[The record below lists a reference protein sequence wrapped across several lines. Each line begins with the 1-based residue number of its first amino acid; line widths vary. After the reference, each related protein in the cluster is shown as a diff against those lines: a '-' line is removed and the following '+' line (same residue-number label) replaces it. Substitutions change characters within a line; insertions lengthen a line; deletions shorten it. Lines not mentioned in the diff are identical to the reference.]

1 MSSSMLNFFYY
12 CCFLLYCC
20 CCEYLTT
27 CTVFMTHNV
36 LLYVG
41 TYSTYLLSEGVQA
54 PPPLSILK
62 PRWQN
67 LFHSLPV
74 CLTQVLHMI
83 TAEKNPDRSL
93 SCSRGLFKFV
103 NLVVNIVYRERRKCD
118 APELRKL
125 ECLAKP
131 HSPTVWGNKNEAIDK
146 TTISFLSVSE
156 NAQIFSCLCVII
168 SLSGLALSLGTQAV
182 ESLPKPH
189 SLSAQSQCY
198 ATANYFH
205 SAPTKPG
212 EGEREDIIKEREG
225 RGADRR
231 TSESQVRKEIVRL
244 IKVKVKKLME
254 RERRRREGEPKRARS
269 IFILLV
275 LLLWCFG
282 EEKKKQHETTTT
294 SLPSTKTVLP
304 KIQPQQSD
312 LVQRE
317 REASVEEQ
325 WCQSQTARS
334 PSPLQQFLEMMS
346 LFIKN
351 RKMCLC
357 LRLVK
362 KKRREKVGRVNEVEM
377 KTSAEAEKRKMES
390 WMRTKIVNRN
400 RKETYKWKK
409 RWKITSIHASYVTPL
424 VSNRKEMYN
433 K

>member
-118 APELRKL
+118 ARELRKL

-225 RGADRR
+225 RGADSR

-244 IKVKVKKLME
+244 IKVKVKKLRKEKGGGGRENRREPDLYSCSSSCSSGVLVRRRRNNMKPQRPLCHPPKRFYRKSSHSSQIWSRE
-254 RERRRREGEPKRARS
+254 RERQAWRSSDVRARRPAA
-269 IFILLV
+269 
-275 LLLWCFG
+275 LLL
-282 EEKKKQHETTTT
+282 
-294 SLPSTKTVLP
+294 
-304 KIQPQQSD
+304 
-312 LVQRE
+312 
-317 REASVEEQ
+317 
-325 WCQSQTARS
+325 
-334 PSPLQQFLEMMS
+334 
-346 LFIKN
+346 
-351 RKMCLC
+351 
-357 LRLVK
+357 
-362 KKRREKVGRVNEVEM
+362 
-377 KTSAEAEKRKMES
+377 
-390 WMRTKIVNRN
+390 
-400 RKETYKWKK
+400 
-409 RWKITSIHASYVTPL
+409 
-424 VSNRKEMYN
+424 SNN
-433 K
+433 F